1 MRFRVTKAIDV
12 LKQPK
17 TLLWLVLVLA
27 LFLRLWHIDTRDI
40 WYDELLTVLQSE
52 KSIAVITE
60 EVPTPIHYYF
70 VHLFLF
76 FGKSTLILGLPSVLF
91 GLASIY
97 ILYRIGVM
105 VKHEWLGLVSAFLL
119 AISPMHIEFSQQILF
134 FSYVVFFSVA
144 SLYFM
149 VDFALAFER
158 GEFRWKNLLWL
169 AVVNGLNILTQ
180 MVVLVL
186 IPLQALFLLYLFIK
200 NPDIFLRFKKYFFM
214 LGVFLL
220 LFFGIISFIGGGG
233 YASFLDKLR
242 VDFDK
247 PITVGYSLSHALGS
261 TVLTFNEDF
270 YRAMFSWFG
279 IGDGYGLFVYL
290 IFFLIGFATLLVSSA
305 SRSLALFFLLW
316 VAGPFVFLSAVRLD
330 HWFEEKYFIF
340 IIPVYLLLVAQGI
353 VWTVSKLSTWGQSRI
368 SLPETWS
375 RPIGIS
381 LLLICIFGLAWEPIQ
396 SRTSFGFTFEEHVH
410 YSWRK
415 VHEYLV
421 KNLKPGEK
429 VFLIKGNKSFL
440 EYYRDADTVP
450 YEILDENDIALMS
463 ADQYDEFVR
472 TQPTNYFVSIPDYYY
487 LFLSALTEWKK
498 IKMVGNFGI
507 YQITFGKT
515 GFIKPKV
522 ENNQWAYYEDFRT
535 SQFIAQA
542 KKWHNLFTSY
552 ADATPSPDIEGY
564 NVLKPLRAE
573 ASFIDYKVTLPE
585 NTNGF
590 YFQSLFSLEKGVRFQ
605 ALLGER
611 EEDLKPIYEQ
621 ETDRFSYFQPV
632 IKVPYVTKKSNTVFL
647 RLRFD
652 FDDRFEGVV
661 ERVRLKSFELSNHI
675 SEGVL
680 FPKGYVVQ
688 KKDASTE
695 YVYNA
700 TLEIEKSSKWT
711 RAAVQKDGW
720 LQTNDGF
727 LIRNHGT
734 KEENPLVFRFELDK
748 KRYNGKLEF
757 KGFGHH
763 ANPLDVFASTDGK
776 NWITL
781 GRADDNLFKVYSFEF
796 PDIATGAWYLKF
808 VSESVGPSSQIRNIQ
823 VSFTEE

>member
-1 MRFRVTKAIDV
+1 MRFPVTKVIIM
-12 LKQPK
+12 LRQPK

-52 KSIAVITE
+52 KSIAVITN

-76 FGKSTLILGLPSVLF
+76 FGKSTFILGLPSVLF

-97 ILYRIGVM
+97 ILYRIGAI

-134 FSYVVFFSVA
+134 FSYVVFFSVV

-149 VDFALAFER
+149 VDFARAFER

-186 IPLQALFLLYLFIK
+186 IPLQGLFLLYLFIK
-200 NPDIFLRFKKYFFM
+200 NPDIFLRFKKYFFF
-214 LGVFLL
+214 LGGTLL
-220 LFFGIISFIGGGG
+220 LFFGVILFIGGGG

-247 PITVGYSLSHALGS
+247 PLTVGYSLSHALGS

-279 IGDGYGLFVYL
+279 IGDGYGLLVYG
-290 IFFLIGFATLLVSSA
+290 IFFSVGLVTLLISPS

-316 VAGPFVFLSAVRLD
+316 VVGPFAFLFTVRLD

-353 VWTVSKLSTWGQSRI
+353 VWTVGKFSEWMQSRVGL
-368 SLPETWS
+368 SGSWS
-375 RPIGIS
+375 RPAGVL
-381 LLLICIFGLAWEPIQ
+381 LLLILISGLAWEPIQ
-396 SRTSFGFTFEEHVH
+396 SRTSFGFTFKEHVH

-415 VHEYLV
+415 VHEYLAE
-421 KNLKPGEK
+421 NLKPGEK

-440 EYYRDADTVP
+440 EYYRDADVVP

-463 ADQYDEFVR
+463 TDQYDEFVR
-472 TQPTNYFVSIPDYYY
+472 TQPTNYFVSIPDYNY

-507 YQITFGKT
+507 YQITFNKSGS
-515 GFIKPKV
+515 IKPKV
-522 ENNQWAYYEDFRT
+522 EDGQWVYYEDFRT
-535 SQFIAQA
+535 SQFISQA
-542 KKWHNLFTSY
+542 KRWSNMATSY
-552 ADATPSPDIEGY
+552 ADAVPLSEIEGY

-573 ASFIDYKVTLPE
+573 ASFIDYKITLPE

-590 YFQSLFSLEKGVRFQ
+590 YFQSLFSLEKGARFQ
-605 ALLGER
+605 VLLGES
-611 EEDLKPIYEQ
+611 EERLKPIYEQ
-621 ETDRFSYFQPV
+621 GADHFSYFQPV

-652 FDDRFEGVV
+652 FDDQFEGAV
-661 ERVRLKSFELSNHI
+661 ERVRLKSFELSNHTG
-675 SEGVL
+675 EGVP

-688 KKDASTE
+688 KKNASTE

-734 KEENPLVFRFELDK
+734 KEGNPLVFRFELDK

-763 ANPLDVFASTDGK
+763 ANPIDIFASTDGK
-776 NWITL
+776 SWTAL
-781 GRADDNLFKVYSFEF
+781 GRADENLFKVYSFEF
-796 PDIATGAWYLKF
+796 PDIATGGWYLKF
-808 VSESVGPSSQIRNIQ
+808 VSESVGPTSQIRNIQ